1 VARRKII
8 AQHDPGQAPVTLRV
22 HLTPHVDLE
31 LTAKT
36 ARSYAAADELG
47 RREMANRL
55 LADHIELAGLVEAP
69 VAAGSQIVT
78 DNDRRAE
85 TEVAE
90 DAAVRA
96 ARTILLAGNRGAEA
110 DRLRA
115 ELEELTGKR
124 VRLDIWEAPD
134 PNAG

>member
-1 VARRKII
+1 
-8 AQHDPGQAPVTLRV
+8 
-22 HLTPHVDLE
+22 
-31 LTAKT
+31 
-36 ARSYAAADELG
+36 
-47 RREMANRL
+47 
-55 LADHIELAGLVEAP
+55 VEAP

-85 TEVAE
+85 TEAAE

-96 ARTILLAGNRGAEA
+96 ARPILLAGNRGAEA